1 MSTPSI
7 KGCTLSEMRR
17 KEGTTW
23 IVCDGWK
30 PLAQRWT
37 DFLVSTQK
45 LIIRTAFLSRAFFIS
60 AHRVG
65 LYECDLQIERVLNE
79 VRRVCG
85 CVMLTSSYPKREVM

>member
-37 DFLVSTQK
+37 DFLVSTEIDISDCYPEHVR
-45 LIIRTAFLSRAFFIS
+45 LIS